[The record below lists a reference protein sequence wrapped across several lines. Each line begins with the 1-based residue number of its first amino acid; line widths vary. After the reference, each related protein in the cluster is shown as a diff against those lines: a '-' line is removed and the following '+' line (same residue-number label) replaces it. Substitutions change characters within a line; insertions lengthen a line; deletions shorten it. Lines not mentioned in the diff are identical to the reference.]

1 MDEEKVEMIYIQL
14 KNHYKLFSEF
24 DNEWSANILDSTPFK
39 NLVSTMLS
47 TMTHSKRVAKAATD
61 LFAAASTPEDILKLE
76 DYHLTE
82 LIKPVA
88 HYNRKTKLLKQM
100 CTQLIERHD
109 GQVPSNRT
117 DLLALSGV
125 GPKVADLVMNFTF
138 GSDEIAVDTHIHR
151 LLNRTGVVET
161 KSALETS
168 KDIND
173 ITPAPYKKHAH
184 EWLIQHGMQVCVA
197 RKPKCDQCIIKDSCE
212 YENKNL

>member
-14 KNHYKLFSEF
+14 KDHYKLFSEF
-24 DNEWSANILDSTPFK
+24 DNEWSANNLDSTPFK

-47 TMTHSKRVAKAATD
+47 TMTHSKRVAKAATG

-76 DYHLTE
+76 DDQLTE

-88 HYNRKTKLLKQM
+88 HYNHKTKLLKQM

-168 KDIND
+168 KEIND
-173 ITPAPYKKHAH
+173 ITPAQYKKHAH
-184 EWLIQHGMQVCVA
+184 EWLIQHGMQVCIA